1 MKNNRVIWLIA
12 TGLVL
17 LLLIGLFLRTK
28 QYNWDETYN
37 PASEE
42 PYGTSLLSKLLTDY
56 FPNEELHVVRD
67 SFVSSLPLSA
77 GDSAHANYVFTGAA
91 MYLRPSDVK
100 RLLNFV
106 ANGNQAVISTR
117 ILPFD
122 LMFELYYEECDSI
135 WWDGLSAMQDTTVTA
150 NFEHSDLSMRQG
162 TQYAFRDRFG
172 AAIYPWKYFEE
183 FYFCGLEEGLVPIGR
198 MNDSLINFAQRPYG
212 EGNFYLHT
220 TPIAFTNYN
229 MVREGNLEYIDR
241 VFSHLE
247 EGPIYWDEYSGV
259 SERMGQA
266 ANDRSRYGENFR
278 RSLSSDSPL
287 QFILSKPPLTWAW
300 YLLLAGVLL
309 YMFFLSRRRQRVI
322 PILRKNVNTS
332 LEFLSTIGH
341 LYFLQNNHKEL
352 ALQKMQYFRN
362 FVREKYQ
369 LQGLNLDEEYKQ
381 KLIQRSEVD
390 ADTVNKVLLMHNNI
404 KGAGIVTENT
414 LIEFHQAMEQFYR
427 HCK

>member
-1 MKNNRVIWLIA
+1 MKNQRVIWLI
-12 TGLVL
+12 GIGLLLLVL
-17 LLLIGLFLRTK
+17 LGWLLSAR
-28 QYNWDETYN
+28 QYNWQETYD
-37 PASEE
+37 PASKD
-42 PYGTSLLSKLLTDY
+42 PYGTSLLSRLLTDY
-56 FPNEELHVVRD
+56 YADEELHIMRD

-91 MYLRPSDVK
+91 MYLRPSDVE
-100 RLLNFV
+100 RLLKFV
-106 ANGNQAVISTR
+106 ANGNQAVIATR

-135 WWDGLSAMQDTTVTA
+135 WWDGLSAMSDTTILA
-150 NFEHSDLSMRQG
+150 NFEHADLKTPQG
-162 TQYAFRDRFG
+162 TSYTFQNRNGTTSYE
-172 AAIYPWKYFEE
+172 WKYFED
-183 FYFCGLEEGLVPIGR
+183 FYFCGLKEGLVPIGK
-198 MNDSLINFAQRPYG
+198 MEDGLINFAQRPYG
-212 EGNFYLHT
+212 KGNFYLHS
-220 TPIAFTNYN
+220 TPLAFTNYY
-229 MVREGNLEYIDR
+229 MLDEAHLEYVDR
-241 VFSHLE
+241 VFSHLQ

-266 ANDRSRYGENFR
+266 ANDRSMYGDNYR
-278 RSLSSDSPL
+278 RSLSSESPL

-300 YLLLAGVLL
+300 YLLLAGILL
-309 YMFFLSRRRQRVI
+309 YIVFLSRRRQRVI
-322 PILRKNVNTS
+322 PVLRKNTNTS

-362 FVREKYQ
+362 FVREKYH
-369 LQGLNLDEEYKQ
+369 LQGLSLDEEYKK

-390 ADTVNKVLLMHNNI
+390 ADTVQKVLLMHDNI
-404 KGAGIVTENT
+404 KGASIVTENT